1 MIIHMMPAEPPPLTV
16 AAVTALTECDVATEA
31 GTIRLAARVVADAID
46 VATAEL
52 NASGCPH
59 DAAPVAAESE
69 IALGVRSGAMI
80 GPGPRRNGAKP
91 AAATSTTLLAAAGV
105 TVREGLVSVDVAVP
119 AAENAVGPNHSEAY
133 AV

>member
-1 MIIHMMPAEPPPLTV
+1 MAIL
-16 AAVTALTECDVATEA
+16 D
-31 GTIRLAARVVADAID
+31 GTILLADRVVADAID
-46 VATAEL
+46 VATAAL
-52 NASGCPH
+52 SASGCPQLTEPM
-59 DAAPVAAESE
+59 APESE
-69 IALGVRSGAMI
+69 IAAGVSSGALI

-119 AAENAVGPNHSEAY
+119 AAEIAVGLDHSEAY